1 LFVPDTQNTNV
12 VLLEGESTIGDV
24 AFGFGLFWTVAL
36 RYDEVALRRVQNV
49 PAGGYGDPWSIIF
62 ENAEFER

>member
-1 LFVPDTQNTNV
+1 MFVPDTVTAIV
-12 VLLEGESTIGDV
+12 VLFKGARMSGVGRVL
-24 AFGFGLFWTVAL
+24 LFCIVAL

-49 PAGGYGDPWSIIF
+49 PASVGGGLGSVIF